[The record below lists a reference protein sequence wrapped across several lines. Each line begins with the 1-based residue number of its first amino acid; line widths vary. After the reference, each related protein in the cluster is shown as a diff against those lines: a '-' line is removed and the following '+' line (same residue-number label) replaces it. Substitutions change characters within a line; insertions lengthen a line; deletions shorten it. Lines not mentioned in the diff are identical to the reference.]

1 MTAVD
6 EEAFLLFNEL
16 LCPQEGSALTMSGAG
31 ASLVKRISSLAE
43 KPVMKADVVP
53 IVKKLSVGL
62 PENLQSDFDRL
73 EVLPRAPVDLES
85 IKKALEALK
94 VEKLRLS

>member
-16 LCPQEGSALTMSGAG
+16 LCPQEGSALTMSG

-62 PENLQSDFDRL
+62 PENLQSDFERL